1 MESMVGGEGPLC
13 MAVLWSLTFVVLIFL
28 ALRAYTR
35 IVCVA
40 AYGIDDHLYV
50 LSWVSPLS
58 SVCPCPSPLEAC

>member
-1 MESMVGGEGPLC
+1 MADMMGGEGPLC
-13 MAVLWSLTFVVLIFL
+13 VAVLWSLTFVVAIFL

-50 LSWVSPLS
+50 LSWVSHLP
-58 SVCPCPSPLEAC
+58 AAGT